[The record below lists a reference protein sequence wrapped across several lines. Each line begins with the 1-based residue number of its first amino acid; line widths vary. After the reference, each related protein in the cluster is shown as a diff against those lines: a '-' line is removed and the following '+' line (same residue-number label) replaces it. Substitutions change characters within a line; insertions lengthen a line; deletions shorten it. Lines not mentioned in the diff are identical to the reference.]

1 MNNSKDT
8 ILINKKWEF
17 DSNVA
22 NCFED
27 MLSRSIPQYDVMRKS
42 ILDLASIKIDKM
54 LNRYLVEDL
63 NKSSRPFKVLDIGCS
78 DGLQISDFLHKYS
91 SGYYMGIDVSDPMLD
106 KARERFSKQIQKGQ
120 IVIANMDLRKEFP
133 EEHFDII
140 TSTLCIQ
147 FTPIE
152 YRQDILSNVYNSLN
166 HDGLFLMVEKIL
178 GETSTLNNMF
188 TTNYYN
194 LKSANGYSQEQI
206 DRKRLSLEG
215 VLVPCTNKWNIEL
228 LHQAGF
234 RQVDVF
240 WRWMNFT
247 GYIAIK

>member
-1 MNNSKDT
+1 MKDN
-8 ILINKKWEF
+8 ILVDKKWEF

-22 NCFED
+22 DCFED

-54 LNRYLVEDL
+54 LSRYSEEDRR
-63 NKSSRPFKVLDIGCS
+63 KCTKPFKVLDIGCS
-78 DGLQISDFLHKYS
+78 DGLQISDFLHKYGA
-91 SGYYMGIDVSDPMLD
+91 GYYMGIDVSEPMLD
-106 KARERFSKQIQKGQ
+106 KARERFSSQIQNGQ
-120 IVIANMDLRKEFP
+120 VVIANMDLRREFP
-133 EEHFDII
+133 KEYFDII

-166 HDGLFLMVEKIL
+166 HDGIFLMVEKVL

-188 TTNYYN
+188 VTNYYG
-194 LKSANGYSQEQI
+194 LKSVNGYTQEQI
-206 DRKRLSLEG
+206 NRKRLSLEG
-215 VLVPCTNKWNIEL
+215 VLVPCTNKWNVEL
-228 LHQAGF
+228 LKQAGF